1 MKRVRV
7 LIWRFLAV
15 AVLAIGVVV
24 LDQRAH
30 SPAAAPG
37 LSPQSTDSPA
47 QGSGGFGTLK

>member
-1 MKRVRV
+1 MKRVPL
-7 LIWRFLAV
+7 LITRFLAV

-30 SPAAAPG
+30 FPASAPG

-47 QGSGGFGTLK
+47 QGTDAFGQLK